1 MQDLLADLIDSARAR
16 AGYADARFVRSR
28 VERLSTRNGA
38 LDQLDS
44 GESEGIGV
52 RVRVG
57 GAWGFAAVRG
67 TDRRDAEA
75 ALARALAIAEAQPA
89 VPEAT
94 PLAPEP
100 PAQGE
105 WANLV
110 ARDPFEVPLEEKLA
124 ILLAA
129 DAGLRTEPGV
139 NLTLARFSAFQT
151 DKIFASTEGALCEQR
166 ITECGG
172 GIAAVAV
179 DGETARSARTP
190 RRTAAT
196 WRRPDTS
203 TSSRSSSLG
212 MRREWPSEAVALP
225 RAPACPPGRKTLIL
239 AGEQLGLQVH
249 ESVGHAVE
257 LDRVLGREAS
267 YAGTSFVPADGIGSL
282 RFGSEHVSVT
292 ADATNSGGLGSFR
305 WDDEGVEGRPV
316 PIVRDGVLAGF
327 LSSRETAAEIG
338 LARSGGC
345 MRAEGFDR
353 QPIVRMTNVNLEP
366 GAAGSLEDLIADTD
380 DGLLIETNRSWSI
393 DNRRLHFQFEGEPA
407 WEIKGGERGRLL
419 RNPSY
424 AGVTPEFWGSCD
436 AVCSAARLA
445 ADLAARLREGR
456 ARPGDAGLPWHRPRA
471 LQRRAGRRG
480 VNTLEVAER
489 AAGHAGPEALA
500 LVTHER
506 SLMLRFAASRP
517 TQSTGIDDVTVEIAV
532 PLRGNVGRAATN
544 AVDDQSLADCA
555 ARARLAAEAA
565 AATHDG
571 SFPGF
576 APSSEATVLK
586 SFDPATAELDPATGG
601 TALADAFVE
610 AEAHGV
616 EAHGIWTVAEQDQ
629 AWATAGPG
637 RRGAPNRCVHEGDLH
652 RAERAQRLRVAGG
665 RGCGCAVGGR
675 WPSALR

>member
-1 MQDLLADLIDSARAR
+1 MRDLLADLIDSARAR

-75 ALARALAIAEAQPA
+75 ALSRALAIAEAQPA

-100 PAQGE
+100 PAHGE
-105 WANLV
+105 WSNLV

-179 DGETARSARTP
+179 EGDSQIRSYPASHGGHVAQAGYEHFLELELPGHAP
-190 RRTAAT
+190 RV
-196 WRRPDTS
+196 S
-203 TSSRSSSLG
+203 
-212 MRREWPSEAVALP
+212 SEAVALL

-267 YAGTSFVPADGIGSL
+267 YAGNSFVPADGIGSL

-366 GAAGSLEDLIADTD
+366 GEAGSLEDLIADTG

-393 DNRRLHFQFEGEPA
+393 DNRRLHFQFEGEAA
-407 WEIKGGERGRLL
+407 WEIAGGERGRLL

-436 AVCSAARLA
+436 AVCSPAEWHMISLL
-445 ADLAARLREGR
+445 DCGKGE
-456 ARPGDAGLPWHRPRA
+456 PGQVMRVSH
-471 LQRRAGRRG
+471 
-480 VNTLEVAER
+480 
-489 AAGHAGPEALA
+489 
-500 LVTHER
+500 
-506 SLMLRFAASRP
+506 
-517 TQSTGIDDVTVEIAV
+517 
-532 PLRGNVGRAATN
+532 
-544 AVDDQSLADCA
+544 
-555 ARARLAAEAA
+555 
-565 AATHDG
+565 
-571 SFPGF
+571 
-576 APSSEATVLK
+576 
-586 SFDPATAELDPATGG
+586 G
-601 TALADAFVE
+601 TAPARFRDVQV
-610 AEAHGV
+610 GV
-616 EAHGIWTVAEQDQ
+616 A
-629 AWATAGPG
+629 
-637 RRGAPNRCVHEGDLH
+637 
-652 RAERAQRLRVAGG
+652 
-665 RGCGCAVGGR
+665 
-675 WPSALR
+675 